1 MGSRPP
7 WSSQIFFSTDG
18 TRTIMEVE
26 ADGNC
31 LFRSISDQLYHDL
44 GAKHEDVREDICDFL
59 EGHQEEF
66 SVFLVLNDKD
76 ASDEDA
82 QDFPS

>member
-1 MGSRPP
+1 
-7 WSSQIFFSTDG
+7 
-18 TRTIMEVE
+18 MEVE

-31 LFRSISDQLYHDL
+31 LFRSISDQLYHDK
-44 GAKHEDVREDICDFL
+44 GSKHVDVREDICDFL

-82 QDFPS
+82 QDFDT